1 MFNTVPTFN
10 LDKLENVKSAVEHV
24 GLYVGLVIFTAA
36 GAKVKS
42 GFFNSTP
49 YYKTSSY
56 NRELRV
62 VALLRK
68 SLRWMKWLLL

>member
-42 GFFNSTP
+42 GFFCSVHARHL
-49 YYKTSSY
+49 SS
-56 NRELRV
+56 LSV
-62 VALLRK
+62 DVIHGCGFFIHG
-68 SLRWMKWLLL
+68 

>member
-42 GFFNSTP
+42 GFFNGR
-49 YYKTSSY
+49 Y
-56 NRELRV
+56 NGGVSMGLMGSVEPINF
-62 VALLRK
+62 
-68 SLRWMKWLLL
+68 